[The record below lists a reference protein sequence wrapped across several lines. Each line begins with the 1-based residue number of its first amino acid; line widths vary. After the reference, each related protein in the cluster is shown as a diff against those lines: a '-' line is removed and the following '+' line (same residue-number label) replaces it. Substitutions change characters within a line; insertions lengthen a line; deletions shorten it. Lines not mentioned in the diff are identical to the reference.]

1 MLIVVKALYQGRS
14 FEELM
19 TDIDLF
25 TSDRKVEQR
34 SYYSTRGTLQQMR
47 IS

>member
-1 MLIVVKALYQGRS
+1 MLIVVEALYHGRC
-14 FEELM
+14 FVELM
-19 TDIDLF
+19 TNIDLF
-25 TSDRKVEQR
+25 TSDRKVEQK